1 MARPPKN
8 AEGPSATERMEMAF
22 WDCLK
27 EMPFSE
33 ITVRDIV
40 TRAKVNR
47 NSYYYHYESM
57 WDLAQ
62 ASIEHAKFASL
73 ACALLGDAPA
83 NDDADA
89 VGQANAGFDHL
100 RALASENGNQR
111 LLEDAKS
118 AVVSEWAA
126 LFDLDIEALPDEA
139 RSAIDFVFGGV
150 TALLAAGRPGDLDAF
165 EATIQSSE
173 LLANSIAMLRAELD
187 PQMTPQN
194 AWSQVAHMKMAEER
208 VVVERTVEEVVVN
221 ETPVEEIP
229 EEPANAQVNKVLA
242 PHEEDLESSDETH
255 FEPVIEEVT
264 SSTTVNGGEVASF
277 EEASEVDI
285 EQEPAN
291 TFDEDIAL
299 EKPEA
304 LQFTQEPAKN
314 LSAESFVERIIEE
327 EMHSEAVFETSQSFK
342 SKSTQVPE
350 QEMQTQQETEHD
362 HEGIS
367 EQEPVD
373 ESQSEEDYASAQSVD
388 DVLASEARPESQATV
403 NSGQEPVDTHE
414 SETLPPWKPA
424 EISDTE
430 AYAEAAEDILEEIT
444 ENVAVFETTRAKVS
458 ELEDGSSSDAIDEQ
472 ATPGEPTDDE
482 PDESDEEPQLSF
494 DFLF

>member
-62 ASIEHAKFASL
+62 ASIEHARFASL

-111 LLEDAKS
+111 LLEGAKQM
-118 AVVSEWAA
+118 VVGEWLAA
-126 LFDLDIEALPDEA
+126 FELDPEALPQNL
-139 RSAIDFVFGGV
+139 RSSIDFMFGGL
-150 TALLAAGRPGDLDAF
+150 TALLASGDTEDLDAF
-165 EATIQSSE
+165 EATIDGSE
-173 LLANSIAMLRAELD
+173 LLAGSVAMLRSELD
-187 PQMTPQN
+187 PNAPSHDGWPQSSHVEMT
-194 AWSQVAHMKMAEER
+194 EER
-208 VVVERTVEEVVVN
+208 VVIERTVEKLVVSEEAIE
-221 ETPVEEIP
+221 ETPIEQATIQ
-229 EEPANAQVNKVLA
+229 EPS
-242 PHEEDLESSDETH
+242 DDSSDDE
-255 FEPVIEEVT
+255 VIEEAVLPQ
-264 SSTTVNGGEVASF
+264 S
-277 EEASEVDI
+277 I
-285 EQEPAN
+285 QEPA
-291 TFDEDIAL
+291 
-299 EKPEA
+299 EK
-304 LQFTQEPAKN
+304 
-314 LSAESFVERIIEE
+314 LSAESLVERIIEE
-327 EMHSEAVFETSQSFK
+327 EMHSEEVSEETHTSEPI
-342 SKSTQVPE
+342 SKQVPE
-350 QEMQTQQETEHD
+350 QEMQTQQEMEHD

-367 EQEPVD
+367 EQEPVN
-373 ESQSEEDYASAQSVD
+373 ESQSEEDYAPTQSVD
-388 DVLASEARPESQATV
+388 DVLASEARPENQAAV

-414 SETLPPWKPA
+414 SETLPPWEPA
-424 EISDTE
+424 EVSDTE

-444 ENVAVFETTRAKVS
+444 EGVAVFETARAEVS
-458 ELEDGSSSDAIDEQ
+458 ELDDGPAADAIDE
-472 ATPGEPTDDE
+472 PTASIDPVDDE